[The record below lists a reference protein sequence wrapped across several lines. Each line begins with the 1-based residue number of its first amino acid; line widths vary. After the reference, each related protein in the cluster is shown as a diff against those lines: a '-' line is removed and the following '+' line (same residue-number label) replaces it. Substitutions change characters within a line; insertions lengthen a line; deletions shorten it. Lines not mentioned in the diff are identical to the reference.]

1 MITEIPDDYK
11 NQVWL
16 LNQRARRRSRG
27 SNRGDDE
34 TIRVRG
40 VLSLSRIFFCISF
53 FSLSLSR
60 FVSFRFAE
68 QRAFVFASGMLAMI
82 TNKCNFLSV

>member
-1 MITEIPDDYK
+1 MTEIPDDYK

-34 TIRVRG
+34 TIRARA
-40 VLSLSRIFFCISF
+40 VLSLSRNFFLYLVF
-53 FSLSLSR
+53 LSLSL
-60 FVSFRFAE
+60 SFRFAE
-68 QRAFVFASGMLAMI
+68 RRAFVFASGMLAMI
-82 TNKCNFLSV
+82 GKKSLYLRA